1 MRQSGAMRPR
11 KAAVEIAPTTEAAAR
26 ILDRAPGAGLLLLD
40 HRGRV
45 VYAGAGGDAITGRPR
60 DDLVGRPLA
69 DLVEPAD
76 REAVAR
82 LTSSPGNASSPPA
95 RAVLRL
101 VPPTGGQSRRA
112 VTACWQAPVDGSNAP
127 LVCVLRRTADGER
140 PDGRLDRLYVCEL
153 VHGARVVSHFSAWGA
168 EQHLGGPPPPG
179 MSVSDAWESCIAFSD
194 RGVYGEAW
202 ARSAA
207 GQPVFCTYR
216 ITGFDGDTRWMLD
229 RSWPVA
235 IPGSRH
241 LLYGIVTDVTDHVAP
256 RLTAADDAQLAATVR
271 AVGDLAFTLDAP
283 PGRRPE
289 VTYASRSPEAF
300 YGLQSEPGVSLEEAF
315 RAALVP
321 QDRDAWERHLETIAR
336 GGASDVVVR
345 VRRRDGATRRM
356 WFRSMPVA
364 APEGGN
370 RGIGVVT
377 DVTDLLGADDSGGS
391 SESTSSS
398 SSSPATDGPPP
409 PALTP
414 RQHEILRLLTEG
426 RSNEDIARVLGLS
439 RTTVRNHTSGLY
451 ARLGVRSRLEA
462 VAVARRI
469 GVVD

>member
-40 HRGRV
+40 NRARV

-82 LTSSPGNASSPPA
+82 LTSSPGNATSPPA

-101 VPPTGGQSRRA
+101 APPAGGQSRRA
-112 VTACWQAPVDGSNAP
+112 VTACWQAPVEGSNAP

-168 EQHLGGPPPPG
+168 EQHLGGPPPTG

-256 RLTAADDAQLAATVR
+256 RLTAADDAQLSATVR
-271 AVGDLAFTLDAP
+271 AMGDLVFALDTL

-289 VTYASRSPEAF
+289 FTYASRSPEAF
-300 YGLQSEPGVSLEEAF
+300 YGLQPEPGVSIEEAF

-321 QDRDAWERHLETIAR
+321 QDREPWERHMDTIAR

-356 WFRSMPVA
+356 WFRSV
-364 APEGGN
+364 
-370 RGIGVVT
+370 
-377 DVTDLLGADDSGGS
+377 
-391 SESTSSS
+391 
-398 SSSPATDGPPP
+398 PA
-409 PALTP
+409 
-414 RQHEILRLLTEG
+414 G
-426 RSNEDIARVLGLS
+426 RA
-439 RTTVRNHTSGLY
+439 
-451 ARLGVRSRLEA
+451 
-462 VAVARRI
+462 
-469 GVVD
+469 